1 MVVGVGID
9 MVEVERLK
17 RALENPKSG
26 RKFRDRVYTEKEI
39 EYCEGK
45 KRGKYESYAGRFAA
59 KEATMKALG
68 SGWGSRVTWL
78 DIETLPALGGKPEV
92 CLYHKTSEFA
102 RELGVQHLSVSI
114 THTKNLAMAY
124 VGDHYE

>member
-114 THTKNLAMAY
+114 THTKNLAMAC
-124 VGDHYE
+124 VVAHKE

>member
-17 RALENPKSG
+17 RALGNPKSG

-78 DIETLPALGGKPEV
+78 DIETLPAPGGKPEV

-114 THTKNLAMAY
+114 THTKYLAMAC
-124 VGDHYE
+124 VIAHKK

>member
-78 DIETLPALGGKPEV
+78 DIETLPTPGGKPEV
-92 CLYHKTSEFA
+92 FLYKKTSEFA

-114 THTKNLAMAY
+114 THTKNLAMAC
-124 VGDHYE
+124 VIAHKE

>member
-124 VGDHYE
+124 VVAHKE